1 MSEAAGKRAAGAP
14 DPGSDDPFEGSK
26 LLGAKTTAAEPEAP
40 APVPVRRPAAV
51 LRRPSEHLTARPRDA
66 AERSPR
72 AVAFTPSLPDRLPE
86 GFLAGLL
93 GEASRFVK
101 DHPSVD
107 SPRAAVD
114 FWNLFLHRARTLD
127 LDDFGFDEPAA
138 KTWWPLFEFLYRV
151 WWRVTASGFENV
163 PGTGRALLVANHS
176 GVLPWDGAMVKTGL
190 RLEHPSRR
198 EARMLILDMFTTFPF
213 LQPWLRQMGEVRAC
227 PENAERLLARDEL
240 VGVFPEGIKGVG
252 KLFRDRYRLARFGR
266 GGFVRLALR
275 TGAPIIPVSVVGAEE
290 IYPNLLRLDFIGRP
304 IGLPYFPI
312 TPFFPALGLLGT
324 VPLPTKWW
332 IDFGKP
338 IVFDRRPGLAER
350 PMIVNELADMVRT
363 TLQTMIDSRL
373 TRRGDLFT
381 GE

>member
-1 MSEAAGKRAAGAP
+1 MSEAAGRRAAGAP

-26 LLGAKTTAAEPEAP
+26 LLQPKTPIPSPEAP
-40 APVPVRRPAAV
+40 APAPVRRPAT
-51 LRRPSEHLTARPRDA
+51 LPRRPSEHLTARPRHA
-66 AERSPR
+66 GERSPR
-72 AVAFTPSLPDRLPE
+72 AVPFTPSLLDRLPE
-86 GFLAGLL
+86 GFLAELL
-93 GEASRFVK
+93 GEAARFVR

-107 SPRAAVD
+107 SPRSAVD
-114 FWNLFLHRARTLD
+114 LWNLFRHRARTLD

-151 WWRVTASGFENV
+151 WWRVTSSGFENV

-198 EARMLILDMFTTFPF
+198 EARMLVLDMFTTLPF

-290 IYPNLLRLDFIGRP
+290 IYPNVMRLDFVGRP
-304 IGLPYFPI
+304 IGLPYFPV

-332 IDFGKP
+332 IDFGNP
-338 IVFDRRPGLAER
+338 IVFDRQPGLAER
-350 PMIVNELADMVRT
+350 PMIVNELADKVRT

>member
-1 MSEAAGKRAAGAP
+1 P
-14 DPGSDDPFEGSK
+14 
-26 LLGAKTTAAEPEAP
+26 
-40 APVPVRRPAAV
+40 
-51 LRRPSEHLTARPRDA
+51 RRPSEHLTARPRTPA
-66 AERSPR
+66 GGPPR
-72 AVAFTPSLPDRLPE
+72 ELPFAPSLVPKLPE
-86 GFLAGLL
+86 GLFAALL
-93 GEASRFVK
+93 GESARLTEEN
-101 DHPSVD
+101 PRIT
-107 SPRAAVD
+107 SPRGLVD
-114 FWNLFLHRARTLD
+114 FWNLLQHRSRTLD

-138 KTWWPLFEFLYRV
+138 ETWRPFFEFLYRV
-151 WWRVTASGFENV
+151 WWRVTATGLENV

-176 GVLPWDGAMVKTGL
+176 GVLPWDGAMVTTGL

-198 EARMLILDMFTTFPF
+198 EARMLILDMFTTLPF
-213 LQPWLRQMGEVRAC
+213 LQPWLREMGHVRAC
-227 PENAERLLARDEL
+227 PENGERLLARDEL
-240 VGVFPEGIKGVG
+240 VCVFPEGIKGVG

-290 IYPNLLRLDFIGRP
+290 IYPNLARLDFVGRP
-304 IGLPYFPI
+304 LGLPYFPV

-332 IDFGKP
+332 IDFGRP
-338 IVFDRRPGLAER
+338 IVFDRRPDIAER
-350 PMIVNELADMVRT
+350 PMIVNELADKVRS

>member
-1 MSEAAGKRAAGAP
+1 MKN
-14 DPGSDDPFEGSK
+14 
-26 LLGAKTTAAEPEAP
+26 
-40 APVPVRRPAAV
+40 
-51 LRRPSEHLTARPRDA
+51 
-66 AERSPR
+66 
-72 AVAFTPSLPDRLPE
+72 
-86 GFLAGLL
+86 
-93 GEASRFVK
+93 
-101 DHPSVD
+101 HPSVD
-107 SPRAAVD
+107 SPRAAID
-114 FWNLFLHRARTLD
+114 LWNLFRHRARTLD
-127 LDDFGFDEPAA
+127 LDDFGFDEAA
-138 KTWWPLFEFLYRV
+138 AQTWWPLFEFLYRV
-151 WWRVTASGFENV
+151 WWRVTSTGFENV
-163 PGTGRALLVANHS
+163 SGTGRALLVANHS

-190 RLEHPSRR
+190 RLEHPARR
-198 EARMLILDMFTTFPF
+198 EARMLILDMFTTLPF
-213 LQPWLRQMGEVRAC
+213 LQPWLRHMGEVRAC

-290 IYPNLLRLDFIGRP
+290 IYPNLVRLDFIGRP
-304 IGLPYFPI
+304 VGLPYFPI
-312 TPFFPALGLLGT
+312 TPFFPALGVLGT

-338 IVFDRRPGLAER
+338 IVFDRQARLAER
-350 PMIVNELADMVRT
+350 PMIVNELADKVRT